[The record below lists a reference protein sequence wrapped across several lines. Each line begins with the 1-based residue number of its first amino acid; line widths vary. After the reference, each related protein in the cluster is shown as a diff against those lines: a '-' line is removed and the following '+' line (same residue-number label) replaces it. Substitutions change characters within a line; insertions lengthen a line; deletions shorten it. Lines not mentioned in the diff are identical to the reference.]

1 MLCEGMRPKPA
12 WRSHLSLWLPADLK
26 LGNVAE
32 TKLSRGDGLAGQL
45 EVGSIFTFRV
55 TVLQASGIPPE
66 YADIFCQF
74 K

>member
-1 MLCEGMRPKPA
+1 MHICTCVLCLK
-12 WRSHLSLWLPADLK
+12 DLK
-26 LGNVAE
+26 LGNVD
-32 TKLSRGDGLAGQL
+32 TKLGDGLAEHL

-55 TVLQASGIPPE
+55 TVLQASGVPPE